1 MFPRTC
7 GYNMLTGQSHKAT
20 ILKGRNKLTTK
31 SMPFPFKTER
41 LGIFQLS
48 SLHVTQPLFLPA
60 DAGLTGSQTHI
71 TASLILSHLYGSNNH
86 LPPGVRGTGNP
97 VCPAHWAGLACLD
110 REGRCYR
117 QSSSPPGEAETK
129 GLWESP
135 VSGAGC
141 PEIEVSRS
149 QRCCGADPNNLLQPQ
164 ETSEMAFT
172 AALAPPASCL
182 CGCRA
187 PASSLGLG
195 I

>member
-1 MFPRTC
+1 
-7 GYNMLTGQSHKAT
+7 MLTGQSHKAT

-86 LPPGVRGTGNP
+86 LPPGIGGTGNP

-135 VSGAGC
+135 VSGAGWC
-141 PEIEVSRS
+141 PAATQTRS
-149 QRCCGADPNNLLQPQ
+149 WWSQSCCESHFGSFLWLQQIVGVCP
-164 ETSEMAFT
+164 TT
-172 AALAPPASCL
+172 PL
-182 CGCRA
+182 
-187 PASSLGLG
+187 
-195 I
+195 